1 MAFRFRRGF
10 KTEAESHALELREEL
25 KLADHAPIC
34 PWKVAEHLEIPV
46 HTLRSIRDVEPKAYA
61 YLSGVG
67 HEYFSAVTLFGG
79 THGCTRMICHNDSHA
94 KTRQRANLAHEL
106 AHAILLHPPT
116 EMFECDPDAEE
127 EAKWLG
133 PALLVPHPAAIKIAF
148 TSAPIEVAAESYGV
162 SKVLMRMR
170 LNVTGANNIAR
181 RSRAKTGSRK

>member
-10 KTEAESHALELREEL
+10 KTEAESHALELRKEL
-25 KLADHAPIC
+25 KLPDHSPIC
-34 PWKVAEHLEIPV
+34 PWKLAEHLEIPV
-46 HTLRSIRDVEPKAYA
+46 HTLRSIRDVEPEAYS

-79 THGCTRMICHNDSHA
+79 THGRTRMICHNQSHA

-116 EMFECDPDAEE
+116 AMFECDLETEE

-133 PALLVPHPAAIKIAF
+133 PALLVPQPAAIKIAF
-148 TSAPIEVAAESYGV
+148 ASDAIDVAADNYGV
-162 SKVLMRMR
+162 SEMLMRMR

-181 RSRAKTGSRK
+181 RSRANAKLR

>member
-10 KTEAESHALELREEL
+10 KTEAEGHALELRGEL
-25 KLADHAPIC
+25 NLADHAPIC
-34 PWKVAEHLEIPV
+34 PWKLAEHLEIPV
-46 HTLRSIRDVEPKAYA
+46 HTLRSIREIEPRAYA

-79 THGCTRMICHNDSHA
+79 KHGCTRMICHNESHA

-116 EMFECDPDAEE
+116 EMFECDLETEE

-133 PALLVPHPAAIKIAF
+133 PALLVSQPAAIKIAF
-148 TSAPIEVAAESYGV
+148 ASEPIDVAAANYGV
-162 SKVLMRMR
+162 SEVLMRMR

-181 RSRAKTGSRK
+181 RSRAKTTSR